1 MSARPGRAVGLALA
15 LGALGL
21 AGCGGSHATTVTVT
35 TGSVAAAAASGAGG
49 DAGAAQFVAQATR
62 ICEGVRTQQAPLKGR
77 EEALKGQ
84 LGRSAASA
92 DLAFSSLASQAAAIA
107 QAALGRL
114 AALPRPP
121 AEAQA
126 IEQVLQ
132 AYSEQVGDA
141 RTIAAASASR
151 QNSRGEAAAGA
162 LGRSVLTHSA
172 AARKL
177 GMGEC
182 FGLE

>member
-1 MSARPGRAVGLALA
+1 MSASPGRAVGLTLALA
-15 LGALGL
+15 ALVL
-21 AGCGGSHATTVTVT
+21 AGCGSSHATTVTVT
-35 TGSVAAAAASGAGG
+35 TGSTVAAAGGAAGG
-49 DAGAAQFVAQATR
+49 DAPAAQFAAQATR
-62 ICEGVRTQQAPLKGR
+62 ICEGVRTQQAPLR
-77 EEALKGQ
+77 AQEEALKGQ
-84 LGRSAASA
+84 LGHSAASA

-114 AALPRPP
+114 TSLPRPP

-126 IEQVLQ
+126 IQQVLQ

-141 RTIAAASASR
+141 HTIASASASR
-151 QNSRGEAAAGA
+151 QNSRGEAAASSLA
-162 LGRSVLTHSA
+162 RSVLTHSA